1 MSSSNEGGSSTDA
14 QQQQQVV
21 KPTCKVVTRPG
32 QRGARVHPKG
42 CKVRN
47 RVVSG
52 AVRKESKAGRLKPQK
67 IRVTSSGNYYFQV
80 SRGNG
85 RIDTRMLWD
94 TGATTTVM
102 SYTTAKRI
110 GVLSKDGHLRPG
122 LRWGADTAVITASEQ
137 RVTVKTIV
145 NVPLKIQRTGEVVSG
160 KMYLLRGGSS
170 LYGLSHIKNTKT
182 LKVKYR

>member
-1 MSSSNEGGSSTDA
+1 MSSSNNEGGSSTGA
-14 QQQQQVV
+14 QQQLV
-21 KPTCKVVTRPG
+21 KPTCKAVTRPG

-47 RVVSG
+47 RVQG
-52 AVRKESKAGRLKPQK
+52 DGTVRKESKLGRLKPEK

-80 SRGNG
+80 SRDGG
-85 RIDTRMLWD
+85 RVYTRMLFD
-94 TGATTTVM
+94 TGATVTVM

-110 GVLSKDGHLRPG
+110 GVLSKDGHLRSG
-122 LRWGADTAVITASEQ
+122 LRWGADTTVITASEQ

-170 LYGLSHIKNTKT
+170 LYGLSHLKNTKT